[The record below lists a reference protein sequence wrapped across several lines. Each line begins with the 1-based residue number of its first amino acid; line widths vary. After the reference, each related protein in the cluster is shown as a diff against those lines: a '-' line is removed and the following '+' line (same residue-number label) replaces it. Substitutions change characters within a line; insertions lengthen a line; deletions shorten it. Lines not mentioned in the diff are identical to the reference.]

1 MNEHSISVIIPVY
14 NVGGV
19 LRRCLDSVINQ
30 TWRDLEIV
38 LIDDGSTDES
48 PKICDEYAMLDSR
61 IRVIHQKNKGVSAAR
76 NVGVKQSTGE
86 YISFVDSDDYLHP
99 RYFEILVKVAE
110 KQGAEVSCCKWTW
123 DVCDNPK
130 TFPEVKLY
138 GCETMSAEEAFR
150 SGKIE
155 KGPYCKIVKRTA
167 LGMTEFNENLSF
179 LEDSIYT
186 KTLLLNGLIQK
197 VVFTPLMLYYYYQ
210 RPTSASHTKHADERM
225 PALKYSFAQ
234 ISTYRDMKKQYLWT
248 ESTIKL
254 LCSTRDIARK
264 EKDGDTIV
272 QCNEMARKLKSM
284 VWKYRDLTLLKKTI
298 LTLFTASE
306 FIYATTINVKMQLRK
321 LKEKISK

>member
-1 MNEHSISVIIPVY
+1 M
-14 NVGGV
+14 
-19 LRRCLDSVINQ
+19 
-30 TWRDLEIV
+30 
-38 LIDDGSTDES
+38 IDDGSTDES

-155 KGPYCKIVKRTA
+155 KGPVCKIVKRTA
-167 LGMTEFNENLSF
+167 LGKTEFNENLSF

-186 KTLLLNGLIQK
+186 KTLLLNNLIQK

-210 RPTSASHTKHADERM
+210 RPTSASHTKHADERI

-264 EKDGDTIV
+264 EKDRDTIAR
-272 QCNEMARKLKSM
+272 CNEMAREIKLM
-284 VWKYRDLTLLKKTI
+284 IWKYDDMTLLKKTI

-306 FIYATTINVKMQLRK
+306 FIYATTINAKMQLRK